1 MKTGETGE
9 LWSIPESGILCEGR
23 CIRVGWPEESE
34 LDAITAL
41 RNRPEIS
48 RQFFDWRP
56 LDPVRNRQWLQHGI
70 NRPYEAVLAIRMKCD
85 DALVGSIGWSK
96 GDAALGALELGRV
109 MVDAGMAV
117 AYRSMLPPD
126 YAGIAVDA
134 GVALCDFLFTALPLR
149 VIHMTV
155 MTSNRLSVRAATT
168 GGGRVVASGMQR
180 RADGVEIPVTHIDY
194 DRDAW
199 MRSAASRKQEPA
211 ETPAQ

>member
-1 MKTGETGE
+1 MKTGERGE
-9 LWSIPESGILCEGR
+9 PWSIPEAGILCEGR

-48 RQFFDWRP
+48 RQFLDSRS
-56 LDPVRNRQWLQHGI
+56 LDPVRNRRWLQHGI

-96 GDAALGALELGRV
+96 GDAAAGALELGRV
-109 MVDAGMAV
+109 MVDAGKAV
-117 AYRSMLPPD
+117 AYRSVLPPD
-126 YAGIAVDA
+126 YAGVAVDA
-134 GVALCDFLFTALPLR
+134 GIALSDFLFTALPLR

-155 MTSNRLSVRAATT
+155 ITSNRLSVRAATT
-168 GGGRVVASGMQR
+168 GGGKVVASGVQR
-180 RADGVEIPVTHIDY
+180 CADGVEIPVTHIDY

-199 MRSAASRKQEPA
+199 MRRAVPRRAEPELQSR
-211 ETPAQ
+211 